1 MLTTPTSAT
10 APARPP
16 WHRRPALRWIVTF
29 AGFPLGS
36 VAARAIVGPIDTTTA
51 ALLGGAIN
59 GAVIGAVQGWALRP
73 TGVAIARWIAATAA
87 GLMIGL
93 GIGATVVD
101 FSTSLSSL
109 VRQGAICGLAV
120 GVAQAVVLVP
130 RLGRLALAWPLLLG
144 ALWAAGWAITDAV
157 GVEVDE
163 HFTVFGS
170 SGAVLV
176 TGLTAVLPYA
186 LSHRRAVA

>member
-1 MLTTPTSAT
+1 MLTTPTLAT

-16 WHRRPALRWIVTF
+16 WHRRPAVRWIVTF

-36 VAARAIVGPIDTTTA
+36 VAARAIVGPIDTTA
-51 ALLGGAIN
+51 VALLGGAIN

-73 TGVAIARWIAATAA
+73 TGLAVVRWIAATAA

-101 FSTSLSSL
+101 FSTSPSSL
-109 VRQGAICGLAV
+109 MRQGAISGLAV
-120 GVAQAVVLVP
+120 GLAQAVVLMP
-130 RLGRLALAWPLLLG
+130 RLGRLALVWPLLLG
-144 ALWAAGWAITDAV
+144 ALWTAGWAITDAV

-163 HFTVFGS
+163 RFTVFGS
-170 SGAVLV
+170 SGAVVV
-176 TGLTAVLPYA
+176 TVLTAVLPYT
-186 LSHRRAVA
+186 LSRRRAVA